1 LRCFSLFMG
10 KFQTFYA
17 NLIFAQN
24 RQNWVL
30 STKSVNKSVFDNKK
44 GMEKPPSGLDG
55 FPFTKGEIHNV
66 RLLRY
71 VGIFFIVGKFSPFY
85 SGKLFPLGTPKTPL
99 LWCRVFGVRAMSV
112 LFSTFFNR
120 WFSLCSLTVQ
130 R

>member
-1 LRCFSLFMG
+1 M
-10 KFQTFYA
+10 
-17 NLIFAQN
+17 NFAQN

-85 SGKLFPLGTPKTPL
+85 SGEVFPFWGLQKLRF
-99 LWCRVFGVRAMSV
+99 CGVGFSGFV
-112 LFSTFFNR
+112 L
-120 WFSLCSLTVQ
+120 CPC
-130 R
+130 